1 MSKTL
6 NELSR
11 ELRDFI
17 FELQDDPHN
26 VTGFKKYRYNN
37 LKIEVM
43 DPRTTPNPQVK
54 ITIGM
59 SEATF
64 NIITSE
70 KIAGG
75 LGPDERFVIRWLGK
89 ELNLGELKEAW
100 RRAEKQV
107 GKAKGAE

>member
-1 MSKTL
+1 MAKTL

-17 FELQDDPHN
+17 IELQSDAHN
-26 VTGFKKYRYNN
+26 ITGFKKYRYNN

-43 DPRTTPNPQVK
+43 DPRTTPFPQVK

-59 SEATF
+59 SEAIF
-64 NIITSE
+64 NMLTIE

-75 LGPDERFVIRWLGK
+75 LGPDERFVLRWFTK
-89 ELNLGELKEAW
+89 SNNMNELKEAW
-100 RRAEKQV
+100 NRAEKQV
-107 GKAKGAE
+107 GKAQAAE